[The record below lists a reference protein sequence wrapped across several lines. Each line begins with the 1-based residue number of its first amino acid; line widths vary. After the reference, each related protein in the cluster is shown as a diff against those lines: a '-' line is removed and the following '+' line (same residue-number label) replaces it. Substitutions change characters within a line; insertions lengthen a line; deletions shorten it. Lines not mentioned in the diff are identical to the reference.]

1 MRVGKNSFHDVVIA
15 SFPRSSSHFST
26 EKKKEETERESKRRR
41 ERKNEGRLLNVIKC
55 NATRRVSLL
64 GTLSIT

>member
-1 MRVGKNSFHDVVIA
+1 MTRIRRIVIPRWLNGRNGNKKN
-15 SFPRSSSHFST
+15 
-26 EKKKEETERESKRRR
+26 EKKIKEEEKKEEKGE
-41 ERKNEGRLLNVIKC
+41 NEGRLLNVIKC

>member
-1 MRVGKNSFHDVVIA
+1 MTRIRRIAIPRWLNGRNRNKKN
-15 SFPRSSSHFST
+15 
-26 EKKKEETERESKRRR
+26 EKKIKEEEKKEEKG